1 MVTIVSL
8 FPVLFIILGAFLS
21 LLQFYMKT
29 LICSFFSPNLWSA
42 KLIDTYRTKHNITA
56 SSGSTDPTVLATGI
70 SDLIYESTQP
80 APAASNSSGLDD
92 DLVNAWAANLGDDG
106 LLGNNAPAMSR
117 VSCLSLSDCLRSRIS
132 MCTVYIFV
140 LMLNGGGYVG
150 HYSLWSGNQ
159 KIRTVPE
166 IAY

>member
-1 MVTIVSL
+1 MFGDLDVDLSCMHYMLVSPVMLVSTFPGFVYVIRCFSVFIAVLYEDTDML
-8 FPVLFIILGAFLS
+8 F
-21 LLQFYMKT
+21 
-29 LICSFFSPNLWSA
+29 CFFPPNLWSA

-56 SSGSTDPTVLATGI
+56 SSGVTDPTVVATGI

-117 VSCLSLSDCLRSRIS
+117 VSCHLYLSIHSYMITL
-132 MCTVYIFV
+132 
-140 LMLNGGGYVG
+140 
-150 HYSLWSGNQ
+150 
-159 KIRTVPE
+159 
-166 IAY
+166 